1 MTDEFKPEGT
11 PVEGDRVAP
20 QTIIPI
26 QPVAEE
32 SQQPQI
38 DQAQQQT
45 EAAPQQRQ
53 PSLDPTP
60 KDAEQ
65 VRRFKAMR
73 ESTERLERERDEALR
88 RLQAYERQAPD
99 PEPSFDIDQINVKDD
114 ELVEGKHIKQMKDY
128 IKKLESQQ
136 RQFQKQSY
144 ESTAEARVRSQF
156 QDFDKV
162 MTVENLQT
170 FSQMYPE
177 LAKSINSGNDL
188 YDKAVSAYQLI
199 KKFGIYEDEPYSA
212 EKQQAISNVQKPK
225 PLASISPQQGETPL
239 SRANAFAGNNYKLTA
254 EMKSALRKEME
265 EASKKY

>member
-1 MTDEFKPEGT
+1 MMDEFKPEGT
-11 PVEGDRVAP
+11 PVEGDKVAP
-20 QTIIPI
+20 QTITPI

-32 SQQPQI
+32 PQHAQV
-38 DQAQQQT
+38 DQAQQQQA
-45 EAAPQQRQ
+45 EATPQQRQ

-88 RLQAYERQAPD
+88 RLQEYERRAQ
-99 PEPSFDIDQINVKDD
+99 EPDIDVDIDIKDD
-114 ELVEGKHIKQMKDY
+114 DLAEGKHL
-128 IKKLESQQ
+128 KKLRDEVKKLKAEQ

-144 ESTAEARVRSQF
+144 ESNAEARIRAQF

-162 MTVENLQT
+162 ATVENLQVL
-170 FSQMYPE
+170 SQMYPE
-177 LAKSINSGNDL
+177 LAKSINATNDI

-199 KKFGIYEDEPYSA
+199 KKFGIYEDEPFAA
-212 EKQQAISNVQKPK
+212 EKQQAISNTQKPK

-254 EMKSALRKEME
+254 DMKEALRKEME
-265 EASKKY
+265 EASKRY